1 VRRARPSQQHAV
13 AVVYVAAMFV
23 SIMDITIVNVALPTI
38 GQRFHVTPASVDTIA
53 IAFLVSLAVFMPAS
67 GWLGD
72 RFGGKRVLLSAIIL
86 FTVASALCGLA
97 TSLTELVIFRI
108 LQGAGGGML
117 MPVGMAML
125 FRAFPPAER
134 IRAASIL
141 AVPTALAPAVGPVL
155 GGLLVT
161 HFSWRDVFFVNVP
174 IGIVAVAFGALTL
187 RSTPEA
193 NPGRL
198 DLGGFVLAALG
209 LGSLM
214 YGVSEGPFRSWGSTG
229 VLVTIIA
236 GAALLLAAV
245 AYELRRAIPMV
256 DLRQLRDRNFRV
268 FTAVGFTTM
277 ATLLGTLYAVTLF
290 FQDGRGMSA
299 LAAGLSTAPEAAGV
313 MIGAQLVGR
322 VLYPRLGPR
331 RNLIVGTVGMV
342 IFIAPLA
349 LVGATT
355 NLWVPR
361 LLLFAMGIFLGQAFV
376 TTQAAAFTTISPAAM
391 GRAATLF
398 NALRQV
404 GGAAGVAALTTV
416 IVAVGA
422 RHLVDHRA
430 VPDLTAYHAAFVA
443 GAALALLSALGALA
457 IDDGATRSA
466 APGNAEPESAA
477 GELRSAS
484 ASPA

>member
-1 VRRARPSQQHAV
+1 MRARVSQQHAV

-38 GQRFHVTPASVDTIA
+38 GRRFDVTPASVDTVA

-97 TSLTELVIFRI
+97 ASLTELVLFRI

-161 HFSWRDVFFVNVP
+161 HLSWRDVFFVNIP
-174 IGIVAVAFGALTL
+174 IGIVAVAFGAATL
-187 RSTPEA
+187 RSAPED
-193 NPGRL
+193 NPGHL
-198 DLGGFVLAALG
+198 DLGGFLLAALG

-214 YGVSEGPFRSWGSTG
+214 YGVSEGPFRSWGSTD
-229 VLVTIIA
+229 VVVTIA
-236 GAALLLAAV
+236 VGAAVLAGMV
-245 AYELRRAIPMV
+245 LYELRQRIPMV
-256 DLRQLRDRNFRV
+256 DLRQLGDRNFRV
-268 FTAVGFTTM
+268 FTAVGFATM

-299 LAAGLSTAPEAAGV
+299 LAAGLSTAPEAVGV
-313 MIGAQLVGR
+313 MVGAQLVGR

-331 RNLIVGTVGMV
+331 RNLVVGCIGITV
-342 IFIAPLA
+342 FIAALA

-361 LLLFAMGIFLGQAFV
+361 LLLLAMGVFLGQAFV
-376 TTQAAAFTTISPAAM
+376 TTQAAAFATVPPASL
-391 GRAATLF
+391 GRASTLF

-404 GGAAGVAALTTV
+404 GGAVGVAALTTV

-422 RHLVDHRA
+422 RHVVDHRSVA
-430 VPDLTAYHAAFVA
+430 DLSAYHAAFIA

-457 IDDGATRSA
+457 IDDGASRPAPTGDADAERARAAVSA
-466 APGNAEPESAA
+466 
-477 GELRSAS
+477 
-484 ASPA
+484 